1 MNIND
6 IARNVNAAKGGGF
19 IRLGFWLNK
28 KPDKTPEEK
37 AAAKAFI
44 KIFWITLGITLLFV
58 VILFLL
64 IGYMMS
70 GTKLGYDGNYDESRT
85 GRMENGQVCYVK
97 NDLYYINPETIGLP
111 AGLPDGTHI
120 NLYFDENDVVIAGE
134 NADEIDDSIEN
145 RVVLTVTA
153 MGTMIVVL
161 ITFAIVARKTF
172 GKPWYLWIQTIKG
185 ATSNIV
191 KVQ

>member
-85 GRMENGQVCYVK
+85 GRMENGQVRYVK
-97 NDLYYINPETIGLP
+97 NELYYINPETIGLP

-120 NLYFDENDVVIAGE
+120 NLYYDENDVVIAGE

>member
-85 GRMENGQVCYVK
+85 GRMENGQVRYVK
-97 NDLYYINPETIGLP
+97 NELYYINPETIGLP

-145 RVVLTVTA
+145 RVFLTVTA

>member
-1 MNIND
+1 MNIHD

-64 IGYMMS
+64 TGYMMS

-85 GRMENGQVCYVK
+85 GRMENGQVRYVK
-97 NDLYYINPETIGLP
+97 NELYYIDPETIGLP

>member
-19 IRLGFWLNK
+19 IRLGFCLNK

-58 VILFLL
+58 VVLFILT
-64 IGYMMS
+64 GYVMS
-70 GTKLGYDGNYDESRT
+70 GTKLRYDGIYDESRT
-85 GRMENGQVCYVK
+85 GRMENGQVRYVK
-97 NDLYYINPETIGLP
+97 NELYYIDPEAIGLP
-111 AGLPDGTHI
+111 AGLPDGTHV

-134 NADEIDDSIEN
+134 NADVLNGIVKG
-145 RVVLTVTA
+145 RVVLTVVA

-161 ITFAIVARKTF
+161 ITFTMIAKKTF

-185 ATSNIV
+185 ENFEHR
-191 KVQ
+191 

>member
-1 MNIND
+1 MNDVARNINT
-6 IARNVNAAKGGGF
+6 AKGIGL
-19 IRLGFWLNK
+19 IQLGFWLSK
-28 KPDKTPEEK
+28 KPDKTAAEK

-64 IGYMMS
+64 IGYMIS

-85 GRMENGQVCYVK
+85 GRMENGQVRYVK
-97 NDLYYINPETIGLP
+97 NELYYINPETIGLP

>member
-1 MNIND
+1 MNIHD

-64 IGYMMS
+64 TGYMMS

-85 GRMENGQVCYVK
+85 GRMENGQVRYVK
-97 NDLYYINPETIGLP
+97 NELYYIDPETIGLP

-172 GKPWYLWIQTIKG
+172 GKPWYLRIQTIKG

>member
-64 IGYMMS
+64 IGYMIS

-85 GRMENGQVCYVK
+85 GRMENGQVRYVK
-97 NDLYYINPETIGLP
+97 NELYYINPETIGLP

>member
-6 IARNVNAAKGGGF
+6 IAQNVNAAKGIGF

-37 AAAKAFI
+37 AAAKAFM

-58 VILFLL
+58 VLLFIL
-64 IGYMMS
+64 IGYVMS
-70 GTKLGYDGNYDESRT
+70 GTELGYDGIYDESRT
-85 GRMENGQVCYVK
+85 GRMENGQVRYVK
-97 NDLYYINPETIGLP
+97 NELYYIDPETIGLP

-134 NADEIDDSIEN
+134 NADEIDAIVEN
-145 RVVLTVTA
+145 RVILTVAA

-161 ITFAIVARKTF
+161 IIFTIVARKTF
-172 GKPWYLWIQTIKG
+172 GKPWYFWVQTLKRTASDG
-185 ATSNIV
+185 V
-191 KVQ
+191 KIE